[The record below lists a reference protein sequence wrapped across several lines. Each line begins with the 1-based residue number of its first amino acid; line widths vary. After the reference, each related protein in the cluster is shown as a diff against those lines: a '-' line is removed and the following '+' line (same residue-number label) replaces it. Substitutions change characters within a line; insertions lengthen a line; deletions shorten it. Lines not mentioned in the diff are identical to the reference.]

1 MWGIISVRSG
11 DGHGQVFGSGRK
23 AGQVELGDFAAP
35 AVRVSA
41 GLAYGL
47 LLRKVIG
54 C

>member
-11 DGHGQVFGSGRK
+11 DRHGQVFGSGRK

-35 AVRVSA
+35 SMWGSA
-41 GLAYGL
+41 GLEGL
-47 LLRKVIG
+47 LLREVIG